1 MNDETEKITSSH
13 LPLDGYNTINLDD
26 NSESDYLT
34 RAEKIR
40 RLKLKEEEERLKAEM
55 AKAARE
61 VEDMEAVLS
70 FAARKVKANEM
81 QQGTEIVPEERNI
94 AIMREAIETLAN
106 GSKSRSF
113 LNKINTDKEELDS
126 HIRGSKR

>member
-126 HIRGSKR
+126 HVRGSKR

>member
-106 GSKSRSF
+106 GSKSRSC
-113 LNKINTDKEELDS
+113 LNKINTGKEELDS
-126 HIRGSKR
+126 HVRGSKR

>member
-13 LPLDGYNTINLDD
+13 LPLVGYNTIKLND

-126 HIRGSKR
+126 HVRGSKR